1 MDEELFGNGIEPGG
15 LKNLLDI
22 KILIAYLL
30 SVSSS
35 PVAEEILKK
44 AVLSEGIANYFDY
57 SAAFSDMLI
66 KGQILKSE
74 DGEVTLSESG
84 EGLSR
89 EFYKMV
95 PFSIREKCA
104 KAYLK
109 MIARNKS
116 ENENKAEI
124 IKQPDGYT
132 LSMEIRDIGT
142 SLLKLDILLPDEN
155 IAAAAKE
162 LFLNNTANFYGA
174 VIGLLS
180 GDNSIA
186 EGILKSKN
194 DMHPK
199 S

>member
-116 ENENKAEI
+116 ENEN
-124 IKQPDGYT
+124 
-132 LSMEIRDIGT
+132 
-142 SLLKLDILLPDEN
+142 
-155 IAAAAKE
+155 
-162 LFLNNTANFYGA
+162 
-174 VIGLLS
+174 IGLC
-180 GDNSIA
+180 I
-186 EGILKSKN
+186 EK
-194 DMHPK
+194 
-199 S
+199 